1 MKIRNGFVSNSSS
14 SSFIIRLKDI
24 GKVCPTCKHKT
35 PNILDII
42 EQSHYNSDDNSVDA
56 VGYKDVLDYIRNW
69 GYDENPSATSNRLT
83 EKLLPYKDD
92 NIAIV
97 SISYHDEALN
107 NMINSGV
114 VEIIGSV

>member
-1 MKIRNGFVSNSSS
+1 MVIISHKAIREFAKQQPELSTALERWYSITENADWRGFNY
-14 SSFIIRLKDI
+14 I
-24 GKVCPTCKHKT
+24 KV
-35 PNILDII
+35 
-42 EQSHYNSDDNSVDA
+42 QFNSVDA
-56 VGYKDVLDYIRNW
+56 VGYKDVLDYISRNW

-107 NMINSGV
+107 NMIKSEA
-114 VEIIGSV
+114 VEIIEGLY